1 MWNTISNSLLFY
13 SQDFYNT
20 NIYKNKKF
28 IKQIYFYYKN
38 KGFRN
43 IILTHITNIIISI
56 FLFVLILFLF
66 NSIDY
71 HHLFSVNENRKLSKF
86 INLNNLFK
94 LNPFFVCTLIS
105 FIIFITTKILNLLE
119 IIYIYKKIKNFYNKN
134 LQISDEELKYM
145 SWGNVI
151 KKFENYTNEP
161 INIYKINSI
170 ILFYENYLNYLITNK
185 IINISHLTN
194 LMEWNIQYCILFEI
208 FNEEDQNINLEQKK
222 KSVYN
227 RIKAIAI
234 CNFIFMP
241 FILVFILFYNI
252 FNYGEQFYNH
262 PSMLTNRDFTKNA
275 QWKYRYYNEL
285 LHDYT
290 ERLDKIKPLCDK
302 YTNMFK
308 NDYIAFISNII
319 IFMLSSFFVI
329 LVFLSLV
336 NDKILIF
343 VTVFNNKSIFWI
355 IGILA
360 SIITILKN
368 SNQKEQ
374 EPRVVMRK
382 ISNELYLDSDFVENS
397 NSIDIKNKFIKDYQ
411 YKIVI
416 ILKDI
421 VYTILTPFRLWLL
434 SKDID
439 KIVYM
444 VDKNISKNDSL
455 NVCCKA
461 DFNDDLFTKFVNNGY
476 SYDKTIKSLEYFSEL
491 NEEWYTYMINK
502 INGLTNEVTVNVI

>member
-43 IILTHITNIIISI
+43 IILTHITNILISI

-241 FILVFILFYNI
+241 FKKKFTSFKSALLPKAFTALKCAFRVDPLVI
-252 FNYGEQFYNH
+252 F
-262 PSMLTNRDFTKNA
+262 A
-275 QWKYRYYNEL
+275 
-285 LHDYT
+285 
-290 ERLDKIKPLCDK
+290 
-302 YTNMFK
+302 
-308 NDYIAFISNII
+308 
-319 IFMLSSFFVI
+319 
-329 LVFLSLV
+329 
-336 NDKILIF
+336 
-343 VTVFNNKSIFWI
+343 
-355 IGILA
+355 LA
-360 SIITILKN
+360 
-368 SNQKEQ
+368 
-374 EPRVVMRK
+374 
-382 ISNELYLDSDFVENS
+382 
-397 NSIDIKNKFIKDYQ
+397 
-411 YKIVI
+411 
-416 ILKDI
+416 
-421 VYTILTPFRLWLL
+421 
-434 SKDID
+434 
-439 KIVYM
+439 
-444 VDKNISKNDSL
+444 
-455 NVCCKA
+455 
-461 DFNDDLFTKFVNNGY
+461 G
-476 SYDKTIKSLEYFSEL
+476 
-491 NEEWYTYMINK
+491 
-502 INGLTNEVTVNVI
+502 